1 MILSPEEWPL
11 LPDGR
16 PYQGEC
22 DQKTRLPH
30 GLGIIPLDDSHYYAG
45 EFRKGKRHGRGFII
59 HHEVT
64 EKQEKVWVNG
74 SYEEVMATAHF
85 DSCGRVIHTDK
96 VGHEET
102 RMVRREKWVKE
113 QDGMWENDVFI
124 SPVDLTPLQQRPWKW
139 AETIYT
145 ATPYYDNQPGSCP
158 STYKNTIRSADA
170 KGNYSF
176 NGQAFVT
183 VYDDRRLL
191 FCDRYGHLFRLAA
204 EEEYHY
210 DVMLDSTHIKERRT
224 FTLHLAEADYCML
237 LEEGRYDEL
246 VTTALDSA
254 PMSEKARTYFLR
266 VFYQRNSIFK
276 LSKETIQRITRA
288 AENNDACALF
298 ALGRYHIV
306 TKPSPLSASTSLF
319 LFGLA
324 MQNKLPDAIAASAEA
339 WRYGDVGMV
348 DHEKADQMLA
358 LALKEG
364 SEYAAVL
371 HLKELVFGTSIKD
384 SNPKEAL
391 QKAEERIHCET
402 NYTHYFGLWLYYKAI
417 ALDTLGQKEEACNFF
432 THATRHGVAAAWT
445 ELAFMKGKAD
455 DQGNFA
461 DHDAY
466 LATLREGAKHQ
477 DVNSR
482 AFLALQTTTDFDKLP
497 AEAQSKE
504 VAQEIIHEWEECYR
518 QGSRIAAEYLGDI
531 YYHGFCLQP
540 KDMEKAWKWYFKAA
554 IWDLPSAYEK
564 LYDMVYYH
572 DKDIELKDQDLLA
585 LQGARLGSRKLLD
598 ATVIAH
604 TQGRLNDFAKEI
616 EKYYDPIFD
625 AEPDKPDHDEP
636 DDDKPNDDKPDDDKP
651 DDDGRFD
658 AWI

>member
-1 MILSPEEWPL
+1 MILYPKEWPL

-16 PYQGEC
+16 PYQGEI
-22 DQKTRLPH
+22 DKTNSLPH
-30 GLGIIPLDDSHYYAG
+30 GLGIILLDDSHYYAG
-45 EFRKGKRHGRGFII
+45 EFRNGKRHGRGFII
-59 HHEVT
+59 HHVVT
-64 EKQEKVWVNG
+64 DKLEKVWVNG
-74 SYEEVMATAHF
+74 SYEEVMATAQF
-85 DSCGRVIHTDK
+85 DCCGRVTHVDR
-96 VGHEET
+96 VGHVDT
-102 RMVRREKWVKE
+102 RMVRHEKWVKE
-113 QDGMWENDVFI
+113 QDGLWENDAFI
-124 SPVDLTPLQQRPWKW
+124 SPVDLTPLRQRPWKW

-145 ATPYYDNQPGSCP
+145 STEYYDNLPGHHP
-158 STYKNTIRSADA
+158 STFKKTIRSADA
-170 KGNYSF
+170 NGNYDF
-176 NGQAFVT
+176 NGKAFVT
-183 VYDDRRLL
+183 VYDDRHLL

-210 DVMLDSTHIKERRT
+210 DVMRDSTCIKERRS
-224 FTLHLAEADYCML
+224 FTLHLAEADYGML
-237 LEEGRYDEL
+237 LEEGLYDEL

-254 PMSEKARTYFLR
+254 PMTEKARIYFLR
-266 VFYQRNSIFK
+266 VFYQRDSIFR

-288 AENNDACALF
+288 AEHDDACALF

-306 TKPSPLSASTSLF
+306 TKPSPQSVSTSLF
-319 LFGLA
+319 LFDMA
-324 MQNKLPDAIAASAEA
+324 MKKKLPDAIAASAEA
-339 WRYGDVGMV
+339 WRYGDMGMV
-348 DHEKADQMLA
+348 DHEKADKMLA

-371 HLKELVFGTSIKD
+371 QLRELVFGTSIKD

-391 QKAEERIHCET
+391 QKAEERIHGETYQT
-402 NYTHYFGLWLYYKAI
+402 NYLGLWFYFKAI
-417 ALDTLGQKEEACNFF
+417 ALDTLGQKEQAHNFCS
-432 THATRHGVAAAWT
+432 HATLHGVAAAWT

-518 QGSRIAAEYLGDI
+518 RGSRIAAEYLGDI

-572 DKDIELKDQDLLA
+572 DKDIELKDHDLLA

-598 ATVIAH
+598 ATVMAH
-604 TQGRLNDFAKEI
+604 TQGRLNDFAEEI

-625 AEPDKPDHDEP
+625 AEPQDDTP
-636 DDDKPNDDKPDDDKP
+636 DDDKPDNDKP
-651 DDDGRFD
+651 DDDGRYD
-658 AWI
+658 AWG